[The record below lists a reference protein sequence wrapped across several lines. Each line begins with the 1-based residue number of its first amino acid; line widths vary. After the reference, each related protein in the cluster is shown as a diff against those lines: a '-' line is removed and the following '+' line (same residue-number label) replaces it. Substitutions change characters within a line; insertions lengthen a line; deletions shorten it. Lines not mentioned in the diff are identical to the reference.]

1 MKDYTIINELS
12 KMIGNNKSIFVSE
25 KIYNRYLVF
34 LELDINKEY
43 ENIRFDNVEIIKSK
57 QS

>member
-12 KMIGNNKSIFVSE
+12 KMIGSNQSIIVSE
-25 KIYNRYLVF
+25 KIYNRYLIF

>member
-12 KMIGNNKSIFVSE
+12 KMIGSNKSIIVSE
-25 KIYNRYLVF
+25 KIYNRYLIF

-43 ENIRFDNVEIIKSK
+43 ENIRFDNVEIIKIK

>member
-12 KMIGNNKSIFVSE
+12 KMIGSNKSIIVSE

>member
-12 KMIGNNKSIFVSE
+12 KMIGSNKSIIVSE

-43 ENIRFDNVEIIKSK
+43 ENIRFDNVEIIKIK